1 MKPTHTI
8 SYRHNTKLLF
18 ADYLTTRPPIYGHW
32 KAGMDYCWFSHV
44 PHYFYLAGFKH
55 VCLIFKRILD
65 DEHIRHRGL
74 KPPTKYS
81 CSKSSEIFGGARGL
95 K

>member
-8 SYRHNTKLLF
+8 SYSHNTKLRF

-65 DEHIRHRGL
+65 DEHIRHEG
-74 KPPTKYS
+74 
-81 CSKSSEIFGGARGL
+81 
-95 K
+95 

>member
-8 SYRHNTKLLF
+8 SYSHNTKLRF

-65 DEHIRHRGL
+65 DEHIRHEGWNLRPSIVAANHL
-74 KPPTKYS
+74 KFL
-81 CSKSSEIFGGARGL
+81 EGHEA
-95 K
+95 